1 MSQGNQQSTYN
12 MKNFYLK
19 IISFFE
25 VSYLIFFLQSLCDD
39 SRVPAM
45 CLVCGA
51 IICSQCFTKCQTT
64 LKDGT
69 TVGACTAHTEVCGA
83 GSAGIFLRIR
93 ECKVVLLSGRNKG
106 CLIPPPYLDEY
117 GETDIGLKRGNPLR
131 LCPEKYRKI
140 YKMWLNHSIPEEIS
154 HNLESNQLYN
164 PQWHHL

>member
-1 MSQGNQQSTYN
+1 M
-12 MKNFYLK
+12 
-19 IISFFE
+19 
-25 VSYLIFFLQSLCDD
+25 D
-39 SRVPAM
+39 
-45 CLVCGA
+45 
-51 IICSQCFTKCQTT
+51 
-64 LKDGT
+64 T